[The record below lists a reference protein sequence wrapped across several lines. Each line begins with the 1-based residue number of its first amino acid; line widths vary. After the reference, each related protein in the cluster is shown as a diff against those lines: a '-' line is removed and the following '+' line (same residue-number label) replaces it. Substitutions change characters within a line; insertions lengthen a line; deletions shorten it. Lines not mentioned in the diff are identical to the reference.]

1 MDLTAHV
8 PPGSSIA
15 AVLEFWS
22 ALVNRDGGL
31 PRHRDLDPLAIP
43 PSILPDLS
51 LYERVDGNRLL
62 CRLAGGRFVA
72 ALGYEPRGQYL
83 DQRLQPASYPHR
95 ARLFFDC
102 LDERRPVFYRGVVV
116 VDGRDHQSFRRILL
130 PVLANEDEVPQLV
143 FGAMELEPNSS
154 KDADKAGRI
163 VTVLKGDPVP

>member
-1 MDLTAHV
+1 MDLSGYV
-8 PPGSSIA
+8 PEGSSIT
-15 AVLEFWS
+15 AVFEFWS
-22 ALVNRDGGL
+22 DLVKRDGGL

-43 PSILPDLS
+43 SRVLPDLS
-51 LYERVDGNRLL
+51 LYERVDGNRLK

-83 DQRLQPASYPHR
+83 DQRLQPESYPHR
-95 ARLFFDC
+95 ARLFFEC

-130 PVLANEDEVPQLV
+130 PVLADEDEVPRLV

-154 KDADKAGRI
+154 MDADKTGRI
-163 VTVLKGDPVP
+163 GTVLKGDPVA